1 MNEYFLKNVCI
12 LNAYKQVPASLID
25 ELSCE
30 SKDIALLPSSKDYG
44 LFTSNDL
51 GNEYVCEGEVI
62 TIGRARY
69 ANIKYWKGSFISSN
83 NIIIQSKDEK
93 LVLTKY
99 LYYYFLCNNKKVY
112 IEKTTYPVFDK
123 DHFNKLTIMIPSL
136 QEQAAIVEKLDLISE
151 AIECEEDRIQLYDE
165 LIKSKFVEM
174 FGNPEDNNFAWEK
187 RLLDDLCRVTSSK
200 RVYQEELTIAGIPF
214 LKVSDIVNKIDK
226 NKCEPESYIPVQK
239 YEELEKEGYV
249 PKVGDILITAR
260 GTLGKCY
267 IIDDDDKFYFQDG
280 MVTWLTDISKD
291 ITPRY
296 LVSLFALDGIK
307 NQILKMKAGAA
318 VNYLSIGMTKKLEI
332 MLPPR
337 ELQLKFEQWFKKN
350 EEAISVI
357 EKNIK
362 LYNELLIS
370 EMNNYFG

>member
-1 MNEYFLKNVCI
+1 MQIKDCCKFEAKSKIKAGEACTDGEYTFFTSSQKPNKIDKYIFDGEYLI
-12 LNAYKQVPASLID
+12 MGTGGSASLHYYNGKFATSTDCFVLKPTSQVYGKFLYYILKSKID
-25 ELSCE
+25 ILERGFKGAGL
-30 SKDIALLPSSKDYG
+30 KHTNKDYVK
-44 LFTSNDL
+44 SI
-51 GNEYVCEGEVI
+51 EVGKFPI
-62 TIGRARY
+62 YDR
-69 ANIKYWKGSFISSN
+69 
-83 NIIIQSKDEK
+83 QVE
-93 LVLTKY
+93 
-99 LYYYFLCNNKKVY
+99 
-112 IEKTTYPVFDK
+112 
-123 DHFNKLTIMIPSL
+123 
-136 QEQAAIVEKLDLISE
+136 IVEKLDLISE

-165 LIKSKFVEM
+165 LVKSKFVEM

-337 ELQLKFEQWFKKN
+337 ELQLKFEQWFKKM
-350 EEAISVI
+350 
-357 EKNIK
+357 KK
-362 LYNELLIS
+362 QYLL
-370 EMNNYFG
+370 